1 MSTDPGELVRLTI
14 VGSEPEAELVRGLLA
29 TDGIESL
36 QRPTDFAAG
45 ALDGWAAG
53 GAREVL
59 VRAGDVEQARELLE
73 SGGLEPEKHEY
84 PSDP

>member
-1 MSTDPGELVRLTI
+1 MSLDETELVRLTI

-29 TDGIESL
+29 TEGIESM
-36 QRPTDFAAG
+36 QRPTDFGAG

-59 VRAGDVEQARELLE
+59 VRAADLEAARALVAKQP
-73 SGGLEPEKHEY
+73 G
-84 PSDP
+84 

>member
-1 MSTDPGELVRLTI
+1 VSDELVRLT
-14 VGSEPEAELVRGLLA
+14 VVASEAEAELVRALLQ
-29 TDGIESL
+29 TEGIESM

-59 VRAGDVEQARELLE
+59 VNADDLDTARALVA
-73 SGGLEPEKHEY
+73 PE
-84 PSDP
+84 